1 LGDFAVTVLVIRT
14 HKRFAVCSPAR
25 LRGKGKRGEQGLL
38 IELSL
43 EGGRLSNLPVQAFTL
58 DQQVTL
64 RIDGAEPL
72 EARIR
77 WLSDGI
83 AGLRFPR
90 PLQAHTL
97 DRLVRLCRKGERGV
111 AAA

>member
-1 LGDFAVTVLVIRT
+1 MLVIRA

-25 LRGKGKRGEQGLL
+25 LRGRGKRGERGLL

-43 EGGRLSNLPVQAFTL
+43 EGGRLSNLPAQAFTL

-83 AGLRFPR
+83 AGLRFLR
-90 PLQAHTL
+90 PLQAQTL
-97 DRLVRLCRKGERGV
+97 DRLVRLCRESERGV